1 MQPNQPQ
8 PTREDFIKGLFQLE
22 PKDNIYSA
30 KEARTKITA
39 GITKGVDAIKA
50 SYGAAGSNAI
60 VEEDLYPF
68 SRTTNDGKAIL
79 HGIKLADPVEQMGLN
94 ILREVADKQDREG
107 GDGRKTAVVL
117 TGAILEEGAG
127 LDTTPMEL
135 KRSLDECLPA
145 ILKSIDEQTKQIIP
159 GEVGAIATIAGE
171 NEALGNTFQE
181 IYQQIGKDG
190 IIELDNSNLPE
201 TFYEITEGVRLLNC
215 GFTYPYMA
223 NEDKGRKAVY
233 KNPYILITKQ
243 KIATIDQL
251 DKIMKAVYQQGR
263 TELVIFC
270 DEIDISVSTALAQA
284 HMTGI
289 QTQDGGHFQFK
300 TLVIKAPTLWKDW
313 LYEDFAKITGAKIV
327 DPAQGITLKNFQ
339 LAYLGICDK
348 IITSKDETVVLGTKD
363 ISDHIK
369 VLGDLGTD
377 DAQIRL
383 ARLKTKTAILKLGAN
398 SETELSYVRGKAL
411 DARNASYLALNSGIV
426 PGGGVALMRAIKDL
440 PDTIG
445 GKVLAKA
452 LKYPIAQIAEN
463 MEVKVPKDWGDKV
476 LDPANVVKS
485 AISNALSVASTV
497 LTTKLVITKAK

>member
-1 MQPNQPQ
+1 
-8 PTREDFIKGLFQLE
+8 
-22 PKDNIYSA
+22 
-30 KEARTKITA
+30 
-39 GITKGVDAIKA
+39 
-50 SYGAAGSNAI
+50 
-60 VEEDLYPF
+60 
-68 SRTTNDGKAIL
+68 
-79 HGIKLADPVEQMGLN
+79 
-94 ILREVADKQDREG
+94 
-107 GDGRKTAVVL
+107 
-117 TGAILEEGAG
+117 
-127 LDTTPMEL
+127 
-135 KRSLDECLPA
+135 
-145 ILKSIDEQTKQIIP
+145 
-159 GEVGAIATIAGE
+159 
-171 NEALGNTFQE
+171 
-181 IYQQIGKDG
+181 
-190 IIELDNSNLPE
+190 
-201 TFYEITEGVRLLNC
+201 
-215 GFTYPYMA
+215 
-223 NEDKGRKAVY
+223 
-233 KNPYILITKQ
+233 
-243 KIATIDQL
+243 
-251 DKIMKAVYQQGR
+251 MKAVYQQGR

-284 HMTGI
+284 HMMGI

-369 VLGDLGTD
+369 VLEDLGTD

-452 LKYPIAQIAEN
+452 LKYPITHIAEN

-485 AISNALSVASTV
+485 AISNALSVSSTV
-497 LTTKLVITKAK
+497 LTTKLVITKSK